1 MEFGR
6 CGLRC
11 TKPIHRIRYAEPC
24 LSCESGMF
32 NSRECFSSSSILCE
46 SGMRHLSDGIVVKG
60 PGYGIKSIRVDG
72 NDVLAGYNV
81 VRAAREMAVLE
92 KRPILIKA
100 LTYRVGHRSTSDDLT
115 KYRQL
120 DEIEHWKQ
128 ALEALQRKNGFPSNE
143 DMSLQFKNKFLHF
156 QFLNSCFRLQQNM

>member
-11 TKPIHRIRYAEPC
+11 TKPIPRIRYA
-24 LSCESGMF
+24 G
-32 NSRECFSSSSILCE
+32 
-46 SGMRHLSDGIVVKG
+46 DGVVVKG

-72 NDVLAGYNV
+72 NDVLVVYNV

-92 KRPILIKA
+92 KRPILIKS
-100 LTYRVGHRSTSDDLT
+100 LTYRVGHRSTSDDST
-115 KYRQL
+115 KYRRL

-128 ALEALQRKNGFPSNE
+128 ALEALQKKNGFPSIHFWFPSNE